1 MTFEELKNVMP
12 NCPNC
17 GRHCPIDDLNCNRG
31 KDMVEKI
38 LADEANPEDYLN
50 RSHERDEHGEHGEH
64 DHGRHEH
71 VDHERGENEHDRHG
85 EREHRGHGHGE
96 HGHDGFRHGEFDEHE
111 DHEGRRH
118 GEFGENDEC
127 ERGRRHEGRGFE
139 GDPHRR
145 HHRPMPPMPEDDS
158 LMSLLFHAAHAVRP
172 RMEDGPGMGQA
183 RVLKVLKEEGSV
195 AQSVLQDKLAVRPG
209 SLSELL
215 GKLEAK
221 GLIKRTPD
229 PEDRRKNTLSLTE
242 EGEKAVEDREE
253 RLEDRNKAFDMLSEE
268 EQETLKGLLKKILEG
283 RKF

>member
-17 GRHCPIDDLNCNRG
+17 GRHCPIDDLNCHRG

-38 LADEANPEDYLN
+38 LAGEATPEDYLN
-50 RSHERDEHGEHGEH
+50 RSHEENGHGRHE
-64 DHGRHEH
+64 HGRHEH
-71 VDHERGENEHDRHG
+71 VDHERG
-85 EREHRGHGHGE
+85 
-96 HGHDGFRHGEFDEHE
+96 
-111 DHEGRRH
+111 
-118 GEFGENDEC
+118 
-127 ERGRRHEGRGFE
+127 RRHEGRGGE
-139 GDPHRR
+139 DAPHRR
-145 HHRPMPPMPEDDS
+145 HHRPIPPMPEDDS

-221 GLIKRTPD
+221 GLIRRTPD